1 MGKKVS
7 FVSTVSPQLKL
18 ESVESKLNATLNFE
32 VRPALAG
39 YRNRALQV
47 TTTYI
52 NVEESQILIQSL
64 SQCKDIE
71 RVSENELS

>member
-39 YRNRALQV
+39 YRNRAL
-47 TTTYI
+47 TTT
-52 NVEESQILIQSL
+52 
-64 SQCKDIE
+64 
-71 RVSENELS
+71 